1 MNAQKGSGIYNVIA
15 IGAGS
20 AGLITSAAISGLG
33 GRVALIEKA
42 KMGGDC
48 LNYGCVPS
56 KGLISS
62 ARLVHSIRE
71 GEKWG
76 LDRQDPQFEFTKVFE
91 SMRSRRAKIE
101 PNDSQERF
109 EKLGVDVFRGEARF
123 VSPHEIEVDGLKLR
137 AKNFVITAGSR
148 ARIPDIEGINDV
160 PYFTN
165 ETIFDKLDRKPQ
177 EIIIIGG
184 GPIGCELGQVFNRL
198 GVKVYL
204 LQRGPHILP
213 KEDPD
218 VADFMRQQ
226 FEAEGI
232 HMLTGRTPRKIVY
245 REGKHHLTVESSQP
259 DGSVQSETIVADVFL
274 AAAGRIPNIEKLNLE
289 AAGVAYSE
297 RGIRV
302 NKFLQT
308 SQSHIY
314 AAGDIVGFYQFTHL
328 ADYHARLVVENIIRR
343 MILPFRVLNKLTETD
358 YGCLPWATYTS
369 PEIGQVGL
377 NETAAKKQGIPYDLY
392 KIDMGEVDRAIVE
405 RHDKGFLKVLTQKGS
420 DKILGAT
427 LLSEHGGDLIHEFI
441 LAMKHNIG
449 LGQMAKTVHIYP
461 TFSEVARKVGD
472 AYNKTLLTPKK
483 HSFLKWL
490 FKWQL
495 KG

>member
-1 MNAQKGSGIYNVIA
+1 MDSEKGSGIYNVIA

-33 GRVALIEKA
+33 GRVALIERA

-56 KGLISS
+56 KGLIAS
-62 ARLVHSIRE
+62 ARLVQAIRE
-71 GEKWG
+71 AEKWG
-76 LDRQDPQFEFTKVFE
+76 LAQQDPQFEFTKIFE

-123 VSPHEIEVDGLKLR
+123 VSPHEIQVGGQTLR

-148 ARIPDIEGINDV
+148 ARVPDIEGINDV

-165 ETIFDKLDRKPQ
+165 ETIFDKLDRKPK
-177 EIIIIGG
+177 EIIITGG
-184 GPIGCELGQVFNRL
+184 GPIGCELGQAFNRL

-204 LQRGPHILP
+204 LQRGPKILP

-218 VADFMRQQ
+218 VADFMRQK

-232 HMLTGRTPRKIVY
+232 HMLTGRTPKKIEY
-245 REGKHHLTVESSQP
+245 REGKHHLRVESSLP
-259 DGSVQSETIVADVFL
+259 DGSTQPETIVADAFL
-274 AAAGRIPNIEKLNLE
+274 AAAGRVPNIEKLNLD
-289 AAGVAYSE
+289 AAGVAYSK
-297 RGIRV
+297 RGITV
-302 NKFLQT
+302 NHFLQT
-308 SQSHIY
+308 SQAHIY

-328 ADYHARLVVENIIRR
+328 ADYHARTVVENIIRSTIPPLR
-343 MILPFRVLNKLTETD
+343 ALKKFAATD
-358 YGCLPWATYTS
+358 YRCLPWATYTS

-377 NETAAKKQGIPYDLY
+377 NETAAQKQGIPYDLY
-392 KIDMGEVDRAIVE
+392 KAEMGEVDRAIVE
-405 RHDKGFLKVLTQKGS
+405 RHDEGFLKVLTQKGS
-420 DKILGAT
+420 DKILGVT
-427 LLSEHGGDLIHEFI
+427 LVSEHGGDLIHEFI
-441 LAMKHNIG
+441 LAMKNNIG
-449 LGQMAKTVHIYP
+449 LGQISKAVHIYP
-461 TFSEVARKVGD
+461 TFAEIARRVGD

-490 FKWQL
+490 FKRQL
-495 KG
+495 KR